1 MSGDGDDTPLDPD
14 EHGDDVVESDV
25 AAEPEQAPE
34 AEVEAQEEAAEQ
46 VEAEAGGLD
55 EATLEAE
62 DAETDAEPDEA
73 AAAEADVEPEPE
85 PELLHGA
92 PVTWSRGQAVLHP
105 AREDYVE
112 LVRSLREQGWW
123 TCVDL
128 CGVDY
133 LGYAGARELPPGT
146 LPERFEVVV
155 SLLNHAERSRLRL
168 RVQVPEGDPTLPTL
182 FALHPGVENPE
193 REVFDMFGIAFTDHP
208 DPSRILMPDEWE
220 GHPLRKDDAV
230 GRIPVQ
236 FKGVSSAR

>member
-1 MSGDGDDTPLDPD
+1 MSESNDATPE

-25 AAEPEQAPE
+25 AATPDQAPE
-34 AEVEAQEEAAEQ
+34 AEVEAQDEAAEQ

-55 EATLEAE
+55 EPTVDAAE
-62 DAETDAEPDEA
+62 QAEA
-73 AAAEADVEPEPE
+73 AEEPEPEPEPE

-105 AREDYVE
+105 DRDGYVD

-133 LGYAGARELPPGT
+133 LGYAGTRELPPGT
-146 LPERFEVVV
+146 EPERFEVVV

-168 RVQVPEGDPTLPTL
+168 RVQVPEDDPTLPTL
-182 FALHPGVENPE
+182 FTLHPGVENPE
-193 REVFDMFGIAFTDHP
+193 REVFDMFGISFTDHP

>member
-1 MSGDGDDTPLDPD
+1 MSESNDATPE

-25 AAEPEQAPE
+25 AATPEQAPE
-34 AEVEAQEEAAEQ
+34 AEVEAQDEAAEQ

-55 EATLEAE
+55 EPTV
-62 DAETDAEPDEA
+62 DAAEPTEA
-73 AAAEADVEPEPE
+73 AAEPESEPE

-105 AREDYVE
+105 DRDGYMD

-133 LGYAGARELPPGT
+133 LGYAGTRELPPGT
-146 LPERFEVVV
+146 EPERFEVVV

-168 RVQVPEGDPTLPTL
+168 RVQVPEDDPTLPTL
-182 FALHPGVENPE
+182 FTLHPGVENPE
-193 REVFDMFGIAFTDHP
+193 REVYDMFGISFTDHP